1 MLLNYDIIVVGAG
14 HAGSEAAAA
23 AANLGC
29 KVLLITMDLTKI
41 AQMSCNP
48 AMGGVAKG
56 QIVREI
62 DALGGYS
69 GIITDKSMIQYRLLN
84 KSKGP
89 AMWSPRAQC
98 DRMLFSRYWRECLES
113 IGNLDLWQDIVAEL
127 LIHDNKVT
135 GVKTQMGVTFKAKS
149 VILTNGT
156 FENGLMHIGSVK
168 LEGGRAADLS
178 SKGISKQLALYGFEV
193 GRMKTGTPARIDGR
207 TIDFSK
213 LIEQKGDS
221 EGRKFSY
228 LDYSVDY
235 SNHRSCY
242 IAYTNKE
249 VHQILKSGFNDSP
262 LFDGTIQSIGPRY
275 CPSIEDKI
283 RTFSDKEYH
292 QLFIEPEGFTTVE
305 YYINGFSSSLPLDI
319 QYQALNRIDGLENVK
334 IYRPGYAIE
343 YDYFPPVQ
351 LYNTLETKIIGSLFF
366 AGQINGTTGYEEAAA
381 QGLIAGIN
389 AALKIKGDDKFILA
403 RDQAYIGVLIN
414 DLITK
419 GVDEPYRMFTSRAEY
434 RLLLRQDDAD
444 ERLTN
449 LSADIGLA
457 SDERKVL
464 LERKIKNKK
473 KVISFLRENSIEPDK
488 ANEYLSNY
496 GTSKIR
502 QKTRLFE
509 LLKRPQISI
518 NKLMDLSDKFKEL
531 CDNISDRR
539 EETLESVEIIVK
551 YEGYINREKI
561 IADKIKRLD
570 SIKIS
575 KIGNYNDI
583 KSISTEAR
591 QKLNRIKPATIGE
604 ASRISGVS
612 PSDINVLLLYIGR

>member
-1 MLLNYDIIVVGAG
+1 M
-14 HAGSEAAAA
+14 
-23 AANLGC
+23 
-29 KVLLITMDLTKI
+29 
-41 AQMSCNP
+41 
-48 AMGGVAKG
+48 
-56 QIVREI
+56 
-62 DALGGYS
+62 
-69 GIITDKSMIQYRLLN
+69 
-84 KSKGP
+84 
-89 AMWSPRAQC
+89 
-98 DRMLFSRYWRECLES
+98 
-113 IGNLDLWQDIVAEL
+113 
-127 LIHDNKVT
+127 
-135 GVKTQMGVTFKAKS
+135 
-149 VILTNGT
+149 
-156 FENGLMHIGSVK
+156 
-168 LEGGRAADLS
+168 S

-351 LYNTLETKIIGSLFF
+351 LYNTLETKIIDSLFF

-464 LERKIKNKK
+464 LEIKIKNKK

-583 KSISTEAR
+583 KSISSEAR